1 MGFSRQEYWSGLP
14 CGPSG
19 DLPNPGIEI
28 TSLTSPT
35 LAGGLFTTSA
45 TLEAHFV
52 DEEVEFQLSH
62 LLSAFKF
69 TSQTFPPLRAQPVS
83 DGVPEIRAPLGQV
96 KQ

>member
-1 MGFSRQEYWSGLP
+1 MGFSRQAYWSGLP
-14 CGPSG
+14 CHPSG
-19 DLPNPGIEI
+19 DLPDPGIEI
-28 TSLTSPT
+28 PSLKSPT

-45 TLEAHFV
+45 TLGAHFV

-69 TSQTFPPLRAQPVS
+69 MSQTFPPLRAQPVLN
-83 DGVPEIRAPLGQV
+83 GVPEIWAPPGQV